1 MIRLLR
7 NSYTE
12 IHGGYTE
19 IHGEIREIIFVCLMD
34 ISFIVVLR

>member
-1 MIRLLR
+1 MMLLLR